1 MRTIL
6 LGLDAFDPD
15 VFEKLYNQGRMP
27 NLAKYIE
34 SKRYARF
41 QVSNPAQSEVS
52 WTSIATGLNPG
63 AHGLFDFVHRD
74 PTNYLL
80 YVSLLPS
87 RQGIGGTHFVRP
99 YNART
104 IFDQAASMGF
114 PATTLWW
121 PATFPARIESPVR
134 TLPGLGTPDIQG
146 RMGVGSYFISDP
158 EHGSSVKKT
167 PVEALECTGRDR
179 YRQKLGGPVQQTKQ
193 GKKQVH
199 LPFELEISD
208 DQSAVLRIKDQCI
221 ELRRGTWSPV
231 LELEFKLG
239 MFLTVSAVTRVILTQ
254 TRPDVGL
261 YFLPLQIHPLKSPWR
276 YGAPGSFVK
285 EVWRKFGPFLT
296 LGWPQDTHGLED
308 GIIND
313 QQFLELCN
321 QVFRIRVDLLMYL
334 LENFQEGILGVVFD
348 TLDRIQHMFWKH
360 DPEIVD
366 DWYIKY
372 DALVG
377 RVENFFSIHATK
389 NDRLVIVSDHGF
401 ANFDYKVHLNRWLVD
416 HGYLES
422 TKDSSGGDWKDI
434 DWQRSKAYAIGLN
447 GVYLNIVGREAKGQV
462 EPNQQDRLL
471 ADLEAGLLAFTGPD
485 GNPVVRQVWRNAEA
499 FRGAFAQNGPDLAI
513 GYSPGYR
520 SSAETGLGGWG
531 EKATV
536 INSDHWGGD
545 HCIDPQEVPG
555 VVFAR
560 RNLENLTNPSY
571 YDIPFLTIGE
581 SPDMGQQAP
590 PPSISKEDEEVVH
603 ERLESLGYF

>member
-27 NLAKYIE
+27 NLANHIK
-34 SKRYARF
+34 SKQYARF

-74 PTNYLL
+74 PTYYSL

-104 IFDQAASMGF
+104 IFDRAASMGF

-146 RMGVGSYFISDP
+146 RMGIGTCFVSDP
-158 EHGSSVKKT
+158 EQAPRVKKT
-167 PVEALECTGRDR
+167 PVGTLERTGRGR
-179 YRQKLGGPVQQTKQ
+179 YAQKLGGPVQQTKH
-193 GKKQVH
+193 GKKEVY
-199 LPFELEISD
+199 LPFELEIND
-208 DQSAVLRIKDQCI
+208 DQSAALRIKDQRI
-221 ELRRGTWSPV
+221 ELRRGMWSPV

-239 MFLTVSAVTRVILTQ
+239 LFFTVSAVTRVILTQ
-254 TRPDVGL
+254 TRPEVCL

-285 EVWRKFGPFLT
+285 NVWHKFGPFLT

-308 GIIND
+308 GIID
-313 QQFLELCN
+313 DRQFLELCD
-321 QVFRIRVDLLMYL
+321 QIFQTRVDLLMYL
-334 LENFQEGILGVVFD
+334 LQNFQEGIIGTVFD

-377 RVENFFSIHATK
+377 RVEEFISIHETTD
-389 NDRLVIVSDHGF
+389 DRLVIVSDHGF
-401 ANFDYKVHLNRWLVD
+401 ANFDYKVHLNRWLFD
-416 HGYLES
+416 HGYLNTRKEAS
-422 TKDSSGGDWKDI
+422 TGDWKDI
-434 DWQRSKAYAIGLN
+434 DWSRSNAYAIGLN
-447 GVYLNIVGREAKGQV
+447 GIYLNLVGREANGQV
-462 EPNQQDRLL
+462 ELHQRDQLL
-471 ADLEAGLLAFTGPD
+471 ADLEAGLLAFAGPD
-485 GNPVVRQVWRNAEA
+485 GNPVIQQVWRNEQA
-499 FRGAFAQNGPDLAI
+499 FNGAFAQNGPDLVI

-531 EKATV
+531 EKAIVT
-536 INSDHWGGD
+536 NSDHWGGD
-545 HCIDPQEVPG
+545 HCIDPQLVPG
-555 VVFAR
+555 VVFA
-560 RNLENLTNPSY
+560 NHTLENLTNLSY
-571 YDIPFLTIGE
+571 RDIPYLTIGE
-581 SPDMGQQAP
+581 APHADQHAP
-590 PPSISKEDEEVVH
+590 PPSISREEDEVVQ
-603 ERLESLGYF
+603 ERLKSLGYF